1 MSAASPVE
9 HDVEV
14 VARSPRA
21 IDRDHVSIAIWRS
34 GSRSAQHDDVVRAEV
49 YYAGN
54 PVASVA
60 LGPRDHGRRV
70 AFVHAGAHL
79 DPSAFSI
86 RSDGR
91 DGAIG
96 ARITIEARSRTPR
109 ERLASTLP
117 SAGIGSGHV
126 FPAYADMLA
135 LRRAVTR

>member
-9 HDVEV
+9 HDIEF
-14 VARSPRA
+14 VAGSRRA
-21 IDRDHVSIAIWRS
+21 IDRDYVSIAVWRR
-34 GSRSAQHDDVVRAEV
+34 GSRPAQDGDVVRAEV
-49 YYAGN
+49 YYAGH

-60 LGPRDHGRRV
+60 LGPRDDGRRL
-70 AFVHAGAHL
+70 ALVHAGAHL

-91 DGAIG
+91 DGSIG
-96 ARITIEARSRTPR
+96 GRITIEARSRTPR

-117 SAGIGSGHV
+117 SAAIGSGDV